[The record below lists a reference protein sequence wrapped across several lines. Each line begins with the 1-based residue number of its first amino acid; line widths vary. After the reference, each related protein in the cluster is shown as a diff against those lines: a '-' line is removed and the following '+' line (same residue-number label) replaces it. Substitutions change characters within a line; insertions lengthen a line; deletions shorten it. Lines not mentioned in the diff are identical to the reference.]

1 MINLLLTDTV
11 WYVGQI
17 IFIVA
22 VCLIVIVIVVA
33 FLATIKLCIQLCGMC
48 NTVILSPSVYMYT
61 RGRQLYK
68 FYIEEVRPPV
78 LEVDD
83 IV

>member
-1 MINLLLTDTV
+1 MINLFLTDTV

-17 IFIVA
+17 IFLVA
-22 VCLIVIVIVVA
+22 VCLIVLVVA
-33 FLATIKLCIQLCGMC
+33 IALLATIKLCIQLCGMC
-48 NTVILSPSVYMYT
+48 NTLILSPSVYMYT

-68 FYIEEVRPPV
+68 FYNEEVRPPV

>member
-1 MINLLLTDTV
+1 MVEILLADTV

-22 VCLIVIVIVVA
+22 ICLFLIIVVVA
-33 FLATIKLCIQLCGMC
+33 LLATFKLCVQLCGMC
-48 NTVILSPSVYMYT
+48 NTLVLSPSIYVYN
-61 RGRQLYK
+61 RGKELYRVYNDAK
-68 FYIEEVRPPV
+68 PPT
-78 LEVDD
+78 LPLDD